1 MEKVVVLDVGC
12 GGGGELRNMIRYG
25 AIPSNLHG
33 IDLLPDRIA
42 AARMLSPN
50 IDFVCGDAS
59 KLPYEDE
66 SMDVV
71 MQFTVFTSILEGK
84 MKRDIAREML
94 RVLKRDGII
103 LWYDFHTDNPANPN
117 VRAVKKKEIY
127 ELFKNCEIYL
137 KRTTLAPPIARAIA
151 PFSNILCQILEKIP
165 LLRTHYLGI
174 VRKK

>member
-1 MEKVVVLDVGC
+1 
-12 GGGGELRNMIRYG
+12 
-25 AIPSNLHG
+25 
-33 IDLLPDRIA
+33 
-42 AARMLSPN
+42 MLSPN